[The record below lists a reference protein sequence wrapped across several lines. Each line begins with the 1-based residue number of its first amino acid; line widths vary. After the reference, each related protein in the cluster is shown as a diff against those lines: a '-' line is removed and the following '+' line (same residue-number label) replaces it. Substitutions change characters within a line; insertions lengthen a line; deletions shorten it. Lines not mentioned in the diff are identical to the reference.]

1 MKNFLPKRE
10 MRPNK
15 TFTKKSIFEPAR
27 RSTHGALRERERRK
41 ERRKER
47 GFDISL
53 SAFSSSYSS
62 AFSSEDVRFRRR

>member
-27 RSTHGALRERERRK
+27 RSTHGALREREGKR
-41 ERRKER
+41 E
-47 GFDISL
+47 
-53 SAFSSSYSS
+53 
-62 AFSSEDVRFRRR
+62 